1 MFDLSMSVW
10 ELIVRAVVVYVFL
23 FTCIRLLGKKHV
35 GDLSPFDLIVLLILS
50 ETVNGSLIGDDKSLL
65 GGLISAATL
74 LFIVQAMS
82 YATWR
87 NKKAERLFDGTPKV
101 LVRHGRVNRDV
112 MAQEQVTHSEL
123 IEALRREGHTSL
135 TKIRFAVLEN
145 DGSITVGVRVPREG
159 T

>member
-10 ELIVRAVVVYVFL
+10 ELIARAAVVYIFL
-23 FTCIRLLGKKHV
+23 FTCMRLLGKKHV

-74 LFIVQAMS
+74 LLIVQAMG
-82 YATWR
+82 YATWSG
-87 NKKAERLFDGTPKV
+87 KKVERLFDGAPKI

-135 TKIRFAVLEN
+135 NKIRFAVLEN
-145 DGSITVGVRVPREG
+145 DGSITVGTRVER
-159 T
+159 

>member
-10 ELIVRAVVVYVFL
+10 ELIARAVVVYIFL

-35 GDLSPFDLIVLLILS
+35 GDLSPFDLIVLLVLS
-50 ETVNGSLIGDDKSLL
+50 ETVNGSLTGDDKSLV

-74 LFIVQAMS
+74 LAIVQGMS
-82 YATWR
+82 YATWSS
-87 NKKAERLFDGTPKV
+87 KKAERLFDGTPKV

-135 TKIRFAVLEN
+135 SKIRFAVLEN
-145 DGSITVGVRVPREG
+145 DGSITVGTRVER
-159 T
+159 

>member
-10 ELIVRAVVVYVFL
+10 ELIVRAAVVYVFL
-23 FTCIRLLGKKHV
+23 FTCMRLLGKKHV

-65 GGLISAATL
+65 GGLVSAATL
-74 LFIVQAMS
+74 LLIVQAMG
-82 YATWR
+82 YATWSS
-87 NKKAERLFDGTPKV
+87 KKVERLFDGTPKV

-135 TKIRFAVLEN
+135 SKIRFAILEN
-145 DGSITVGVRVPREG
+145 DGSITVGTRVER
-159 T
+159 